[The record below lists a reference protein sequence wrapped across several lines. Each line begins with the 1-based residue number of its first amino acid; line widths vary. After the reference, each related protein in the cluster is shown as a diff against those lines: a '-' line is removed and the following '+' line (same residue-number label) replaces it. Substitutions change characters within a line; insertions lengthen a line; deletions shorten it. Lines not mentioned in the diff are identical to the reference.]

1 METIPPPSGAA
12 SSETYHRGSGTRWAL
27 LALALAAWF
36 LLRRR
41 PFRVEIRGGS
51 MEPTLHDGE
60 WAVAVRRR
68 VRVGDVVVVEHP
80 ERRGFELVKRIVAA
94 PGDAVHG
101 RPLAEG
107 EWWVEG
113 DRADASTDSRSFGS
127 VPRSSIRGTVV
138 LVYAPWSNR
147 RML

>member
-1 METIPPPSGAA
+1 
-12 SSETYHRGSGTRWAL
+12 
-27 LALALAAWF
+27 
-36 LLRRR
+36 
-41 PFRVEIRGGS
+41 
-51 MEPTLHDGE
+51 MEPSLHEGE

-80 ERRGFELVKRIVAA
+80 ERQGFELAKRVTGA
-94 PGDAVHG
+94 PGDAAHG
-101 RPLAEG
+101 RRLAAD

-113 DRADASTDSRSFGS
+113 DRADASTDSRSFGP
-127 VPRSSIRGTVV
+127 VRGSSIRGAVV

>member
-1 METIPPPSGAA
+1 
-12 SSETYHRGSGTRWAL
+12 
-27 LALALAAWF
+27 
-36 LLRRR
+36 
-41 PFRVEIRGGS
+41 
-51 MEPTLHDGE
+51 MEPTLREGE

-80 ERRGFELVKRIVAA
+80 ERRGFELVKRVAAA

-101 RPLAEG
+101 RRLAAD

-113 DRADASTDSRSFGS
+113 DRADASTDSRSFGP
-127 VPRSSIRGTVV
+127 VPRSSIRGAVV
-138 LVYAPWSNR
+138 LVYAPWSTR